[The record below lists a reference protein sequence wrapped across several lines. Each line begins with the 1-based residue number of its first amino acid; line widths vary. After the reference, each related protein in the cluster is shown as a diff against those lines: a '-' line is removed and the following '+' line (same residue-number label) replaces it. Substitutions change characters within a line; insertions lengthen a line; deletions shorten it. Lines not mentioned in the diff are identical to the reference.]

1 MRDAAWDRATIAQTV
16 ADRLW
21 LVMTSTADHVAD
33 VLPHAAAVLQLPRT
47 DVDYLRSLHLALSPE
62 GAAMLEAAPP
72 LLRTLR
78 TTTTN
83 VLDTHPERLRG
94 AVAWGE
100 TVSLWGRSG
109 SATGYATR
117 PVQRDYD
124 TPENRLLSGALSAMA
139 SALTMV
145 NSLTGSGVG
154 VGETLA
160 ARTGAVQHA
169 RATPAVRYLTTTPS
183 PADLGR
189 VERGRMRR
197 RMQPVTAF
205 WALADRLTR
214 LDDRTLL
221 RRMVERAAF
230 VTMDTGAL
238 MESLVLFRAWEA
250 LERHGWVAGRPRLIQ
265 GRLLVSF
272 TRTGE
277 FLTLHFQQVPTTM
290 AGKYGRLQ
298 REHGIPLSSLRPDLV
313 LFRPSSPGKRRVVV
327 EVKYRRRVV
336 DAARQA
342 LLDLMAYKENYG
354 ADDRTAWLGVAWGD
368 DLTPNLDS
376 EIWLCTLDRLEDG
389 LLPLIA

>member
-1 MRDAAWDRATIAQTV
+1 
-16 ADRLW
+16 
-21 LVMTSTADHVAD
+21 
-33 VLPHAAAVLQLPRT
+33 
-47 DVDYLRSLHLALSPE
+47 
-62 GAAMLEAAPP
+62 MLEAAPT

-100 TVSLWGRSG
+100 TTSLWGRSG
-109 SATGYATR
+109 STTGYVTQ

-139 SALTMV
+139 TALTV
-145 NSLTGSGVG
+145 VDPLAGPHIGIGGV
-154 VGETLA
+154 LA

-169 RATPAVRYLTTTPS
+169 RATPAMRYLTTTPS
-183 PADLGR
+183 PNDLGR

-197 RMQPVTAF
+197 RMESVTAF

-221 RRMVERAAF
+221 RAMVERAAL
-230 VTMDTGAL
+230 VTMDTGSL
-238 MESLVLFRAWEA
+238 MEALVLFRAWGA
-250 LERHGWVAGRPRLIQ
+250 LERHGWVAGRPRLVH
-265 GRLLVSF
+265 GRLRVVF
-272 TRTGE
+272 TRAGE
-277 FLTLHFQQVPTTM
+277 PLTLHFQRVPADM
-290 AGKYGRLQ
+290 ADKYGRLQ
-298 REHGIPLSSLRPDLV
+298 HEHGIPMSGLRPDLV
-313 LFRPSSPGKRRVVV
+313 LSRPSSSGKQRVVV

-354 ADDRTAWLGVAWGD
+354 ADDSTAWLGVAWGD
-368 DLTPNLDS
+368 ALAPNLNS
-376 EIWLCTLDRLEDG
+376 EIWLCTVDRLEDG